1 MIESATLLL
10 RVRWPF
16 NRRGAPVSGVNQ
28 RFSDKTPE
36 LFLPTMQSQITQPKH
51 PGMPA
56 TSRAVAG
63 VDQRTTRIGNSSRL
77 TDLLLVCVA
86 ILFLPVTARAWWNGE
101 WSVRKKLTIDTTAT
115 GVPINEPIGTAAVLL
130 RLHDGN
136 FQFGAAKDDGSD
148 IRFVGAD
155 DKTLL
160 TYHIEKYDSLL
171 NEAFVWV
178 KIPDLQPG
186 TKTTFW
192 LYYGNS
198 GNSASRVD
206 NSKATYDPETVLVY
220 HFTAEPPVDVTTYEN
235 NAKTAATQVEGSLIG
250 NGVRFDGQ
258 NTIALPDSPSLA
270 WTEGG
275 GLTWSAWINATE
287 LQPNAAIYS
296 RREGNSSFVIGLDN
310 GIPYVEINGAGGSA
324 RSAAGTPIAAKT
336 WRHLAVVAAGS
347 LVTVYLDGESYATL
361 NARIPAMT
369 SAAILGG
376 DAANTGAGF
385 KGEMDELEISKVGR
399 LPGFIK
405 LIATNQGSD
414 KATKLLAMGEDE
426 QTSSWL
432 SGGYFGIILKSVTPD
447 GWVVI
452 GILMLM
458 AVFSWFVM
466 LNRLAYLNRVSKGNS
481 KFLHEWDHISK
492 DLTSLDST
500 SEQDL
505 KALDARLD
513 KIGTRA
519 IRRAAIYRIYHIGA
533 EEIRRRM
540 SGSGGQKVLSA
551 ASIEAIRAS
560 LDGGL
565 VRETQKLNNLMVFLT
580 LAISGGPFLGLLGTV
595 VGVMITFAAIA
606 AAGDV
611 NVNSIAPGIAAA
623 LVATVAG
630 LAVAIPA
637 LFGYNYLLTRIK
649 SMTSDMQV
657 FIDEFVTKMA
667 EFYSSKPDEFVR

>member
-1 MIESATLLL
+1 MAQRSLNPFTL
-10 RVRWPF
+10 
-16 NRRGAPVSGVNQ
+16 
-28 RFSDKTPE
+28 T
-36 LFLPTMQSQITQPKH
+36 H
-51 PGMPA
+51 
-56 TSRAVAG
+56 
-63 VDQRTTRIGNSSRL
+63 
-77 TDLLLVCVA
+77 LLLVCSIA
-86 ILFLPVTARAWWNGE
+86 LLLSANANAWWNGD
-101 WSVRKKLTIDTTAT
+101 WSIRKKITIDTSAT
-115 GVPINEPIGTAAVLL
+115 GTVINQPIGPAAVLL

-136 FQFGAAKDDGSD
+136 FQFASAKDDGTD
-148 IRFVGAD
+148 IRFVAAD

-160 TYHIEKYDSLL
+160 PYHIEKYDSLL

-178 KIPDLQPG
+178 KIPEVAPG
-186 TKTTFW
+186 GKTILW

-198 GNSASRVD
+198 GNSVSRVD

-220 HFTAEPPVDVTTYEN
+220 HFNGEPPVDVTSYEN
-235 NAKTAATQVEGSLIG
+235 NGKTAGIQVEGSLIG

-258 NTIALPDSPSLA
+258 NNVTLPDSPSLA
-270 WTEGG
+270 WSEGAAF
-275 GLTWSAWINATE
+275 TWSAWINAAE
-287 LQPNAAIYS
+287 LQPNAAIYT
-296 RREGNSSFVIGLDN
+296 RRDNGSSLVIGLDN
-310 GIPYVEINGAGGSA
+310 GIPYVELTSA
-324 RSAAGTPIAAKT
+324 SGTSRTPPGTALPAKS
-336 WRHLAVVAAGS
+336 WHHLAIVAAGS
-347 LVTVYLDGESYATL
+347 VITVFVDGDSYATL
-361 NARIPAMT
+361 NARVPAMN
-369 SAAILGG
+369 AAPVLGG
-376 DAANTGAGF
+376 DPNGAGF
-385 KGEMDELEISKVGR
+385 KGETDELEISKAGR
-399 LPGFIK
+399 SPGFIK
-405 LIATNQGSD
+405 FIASNQG
-414 KATKLLAMGEDE
+414 ATDASKLLVFGEDE
-426 QTSSWL
+426 QTASWL

-452 GILMLM
+452 GILVLM
-458 AVFSWFVM
+458 GLFSWFVM
-466 LNRLAYLNRVSKGNS
+466 FNRLAYLNRVSKGNDR
-481 KFLHEWDHISK
+481 FLREWNHISK

-500 SEQDL
+500 SEQDV

-513 KIGTRA
+513 KISGRT

-540 SGSGGQKVLSA
+540 SGTGPKVLSA
-551 ASIEAIRAS
+551 SSIEAIRAS

-630 LAVAIPA
+630 LGVAIPS

-657 FIDEFVTKMA
+657 FIDEFITKMA
-667 EFYSSKPDEFVR
+667 EFYSSKPDELVRD